1 MDQMPEA
8 LPALRRELGLRD
20 MVLFYV
26 AAVVSI
32 RWLATAAHIGP
43 GSLGLWAGAAL
54 FFFVPLALAV
64 AGLTEKFPQEGGI
77 YTWTGISFGEWHGF
91 LCGWCYWLS
100 NLFYFPNLLLAGIGM
115 ALYSLFPQNQALADS
130 RTLVVSIALAALWFA
145 LITNLV
151 GLQVGKWTQNLGAI
165 ATCLAGTAII
175 VAGLTVYLRHG
186 GATPIH
192 VMPEWNWSNLNFW
205 SQIAFAFGG
214 LELGSIMSGEIR
226 DPGRTVRQ
234 AAWISCLAI
243 GGFYILGT
251 FSILALL
258 PPERISVVTGL
269 AQAGGA
275 AAQHWGLPWLTPVL
289 GSLIVVGIMGQFGAW
304 IGGSARLAFSIGLD
318 RYLPAAF
325 GKLHPRWRTP
335 HVALLTMGIASTVFL
350 VLMQLGETLRTGYQ
364 LLVDMTVVSYFIPFV
379 YLFAAA
385 WKHGYRWSAVSGLLV
400 SLAGIGFSFVPPE
413 GTQSVWLFELKMLGS
428 TAALTGTAWLFFV
441 RGRRKRT
448 TEDELAALPGVAG
461 PNRPR

>member
-1 MDQMPEA
+1 MDTMLAPP
-8 LPALRRELGLRD
+8 PALRRELGVRD
-20 MVLFYV
+20 MVLFNV

-43 GSLGLWAGAAL
+43 GSLALWVGAAL
-54 FFFVPLALAV
+54 FFFVPLALSV

-100 NLFYFPNLLLAGIGM
+100 NLFFFPNLLLAGIGM
-115 ALYSLFPQNQALADS
+115 ALYSMFPANQALSDS
-130 RTLVVSIALAALWFA
+130 RILVVSVSLAALWFA

-151 GLQVGKWTQNLGAI
+151 GLQIGKWTQNFGAL
-165 ATCLAGTAII
+165 ATCVAGAAII
-175 VAGLTVYLRHG
+175 LAGLTAYLRHG

-192 VMPEWNWSNLNFW
+192 IMPEWNWSNLNFW

-214 LELGSIMSGEIR
+214 LELGSIMCGEIR
-226 DPGRTVRQ
+226 DPERTVRR

-243 GGFYILGT
+243 AGFYILGT

-269 AQAGGA
+269 AQAGEA
-275 AAQHWGLPWLTPVL
+275 AARQWGLPWLTPLL
-289 GSLIVVGIMGQFGAW
+289 GGLIVVGIMGQFGAW
-304 IGGSARLAFSIGLD
+304 IGGSARLAFTIGID
-318 RYLPAAF
+318 RYLPASF
-325 GKLHPRWRTP
+325 GKLHPRWHTP

-350 VLMQLGETLRTGYQ
+350 VLMQFGETLRTGYQ
-364 LLVDMTVVSYFIPFV
+364 LLVDLTVVSYFIPFV

-385 WKHGYRWSAVSGLLV
+385 WKHGYRWSALSGMVV
-400 SLAGIGFSFVPPE
+400 SLAGIGFSFVPPG

-428 TAALTGTAWLFFV
+428 TAALTGTGWLFFV
-441 RGRRKRT
+441 RGRRKRST
-448 TEDELAALPGVAG
+448 AEQPALSDGAG
-461 PNRPR
+461 PKRPR

>member
-1 MDQMPEA
+1 
-8 LPALRRELGLRD
+8 
-20 MVLFYV
+20 MVLFNV

-54 FFFVPLALAV
+54 FFFIPLALAV
-64 AGLTEKFPQEGGI
+64 AGLTEKFPQAGGI
-77 YTWTGISFGEWHGF
+77 YTWTGTSFGEWHGF

-115 ALYSLFPQNQALADS
+115 ALYSLFPAKPALADS
-130 RTLVVSIALAALWFA
+130 RTLVVSISLAALWFA

-151 GLQVGKWTQNLGAI
+151 GLQIGKWTQNLGAL
-165 ATCLAGTAII
+165 ATCLAGAAII
-175 VAGLTVYLRHG
+175 VAGMTVCLRHR

-192 VMPEWNWSNLNFW
+192 IMPEWNWSNLNFW

-226 DPGRTVRQ
+226 NPERTVRR

-269 AQAGGA
+269 AQAGEA
-275 AAQHWGLPWLTPVL
+275 AATEWGLPWLTPMI
-289 GSLIVVGIMGQFGAW
+289 GGLIVVGIMGQFGAW
-304 IGGSARLAFSIGLD
+304 IGGSARLAFSIGID
-318 RYLPAAF
+318 RCLPAAF
-325 GKLHPRWRTP
+325 GKLHPRWQTP
-335 HVALLTMGIASTVFL
+335 HVALLTMGILSTVFL
-350 VLMQLGETLRTGYQ
+350 ILMQFGETLRTGYQ

-385 WKHGYRWSAVSGLLV
+385 WKHGYRWSAASGMMV
-400 SLAGIGFSFVPPE
+400 SLAGIGFSFVPPG
-413 GTQSVWLFELKMLGS
+413 GTQFVWLFELKMLGS
-428 TAALTGTAWLFFV
+428 TAALIATGWVFFV
-441 RGRRKRT
+441 RGRRKRAT
-448 TEDELAALPGVAG
+448 GDELEALSGGAG
-461 PNRPR
+461 PTRPR